1 MYVSFTSAIAM
12 IQEHMPL
19 ITDVDEQV
27 AVLVD
32 MCGWPFGDR
41 DTIDACLVVLSK
53 STDGTFESCVKFCES
68 ERDELMSQDMPS
80 F

>member
-12 IQEHMPL
+12 TKEHLPL
-19 ITDVDEQV
+19 IADVDQQV

-32 MCGWPFGDR
+32 MCGWPF
-41 DTIDACLVVLSK
+41 TNSNSIESCLEVLSM
-53 STDGTFESCVKFCES
+53 STDGTFESCKKFHEF
-68 ERDELMSQDMPS
+68 EQDELMSQDMPS